1 VTATALP
8 LACGVVLL
16 VLLWLAVRRQQRGDA
31 SAAEGTDAARPRP
44 GGIALLSIDHR
55 HRVVE
60 ANAAAAAL
68 VGKPLKQIVR
78 APVQRALG
86 ELPELLAMVTEP
98 SHSRGQ
104 IFTGRTA
111 STRRCHEVRVT
122 LLGDDPRR
130 SKRLVSIRDVT
141 SEHLDRARLQHR
153 AHFDSLTGLANRGL
167 FLDTLAESIDEARK
181 KNKQVILLCLDLDK
195 LKDINDSLGHPAGD
209 ELIRTVAHRLRQ
221 ESRNSN
227 LSPRNDKAEPPLIA
241 RIGGDEFAILY
252 RSIHSDAQATAA
264 AERVIEV
271 VAEPVNLGS
280 QTVWGSASVGIAR
293 FPDDGDDPERLVKS
307 ADAALYQ
314 AKRTRRGSFAYYQPE
329 LDATNLRRV
338 TLETALRGAIE
349 RNELE
354 LHYQPKIVAGTHQVV
369 GCEALL
375 RWTNDRLGAVPPKE
389 FIPIA
394 EASGIIIDLGSWVI
408 ERACRQIRRWMDDGR
423 DPVPVSVNVSSHQ
436 LQRTN
441 LEQIITEALRFQD
454 VDPRLLE
461 VELTESVLLQD
472 DEETA
477 RRLRDLQAIGVR
489 IALDDFGTGYSA
501 LSYLTRFPLDVLK
514 MDRAFVRDIDSDPAA
529 AGIAAAVVDM
539 AHSLGLEVV
548 AEGVDSEEQ
557 VARLRDMGCDQ
568 IQGFIFSQAVPASE
582 FARYLERTDRR
593 ADGSRAREPDRV
605 EAPEQR
611 PAQGAAGDGARVE
624 PRVEPAPAAEP
635 AEPDLEADADLPAE
649 PDLEADA
656 DLPAEPPVAEL
667 DAATCYALVVDDA
680 QGSLA
685 LFTLR
690 LNQLGIPALYARDVD
705 EGILFAAQ
713 EPGRIRALVISPGSP
728 VADARKVAQ
737 QIAALSKGLHPTFV
751 LIGDDSQLDV
761 APLRELAPSWTL
773 HMPVDDKALQH
784 SVAAAMGVR
793 LREGGAPRC
802 ALETSTWI
810 GAPDGDRAFGTMT
823 SLSARGAFIEMTGM
837 PRVGTRLEL
846 EFELSEKPIKCGA
859 KVLYQ
864 RRGGSS
870 AVDAI
875 EGIGIEFLELDPEAQ
890 ETICD
895 EVEARAT
902 QTHV

>member
-1 VTATALP
+1 MTATALP

-16 VLLWLAVRRQQRGDA
+16 VLLWVAVRRQQKGDA
-31 SAAEGTDAARPRP
+31 PAADDASQGAEPRP

-68 VGKPLKQIVR
+68 VGKPLKQIIRV
-78 APVQRALG
+78 PVQRALG
-86 ELPELLAMVTEP
+86 ELPELLAMVSEP
-98 SHSRGQ
+98 SNSRGQ

-227 LSPRNDKAEPPLIA
+227 LSPRQSTSEPPLIA

-252 RSIHSDAQATAA
+252 RSIQSEGQATAA
-264 AERVIEV
+264 AERVLEV

-280 QTVWGSASVGIAR
+280 QTVWGSASIGIAR

-314 AKRTRRGSFAYYQPE
+314 AKRTRRGSFAFYEPE
-329 LDATNLRRV
+329 LDATNLRRAS
-338 TLETALRGAIE
+338 LETALRGAIE
-349 RNELE
+349 RGELE
-354 LHYQPKIVAGTHQVV
+354 LHYQPKIVAGTQEVV

-375 RWTNDRLGAVPPKE
+375 RWTNDRLGSVPPKE

-394 EASGIIIDLGSWVI
+394 EASGIIVDLGAWVI
-408 ERACRQIRRWMDDGR
+408 EQACRQIRRWTDDGR

-582 FARYLERTDRR
+582 FARHLRRTERR
-593 ADGSRAREPDRV
+593 ADTSRPPEPEPPVRA
-605 EAPEQR
+605 ER
-611 PAQGAAGDGARVE
+611 PAQ
-624 PRVEPAPAAEP
+624 PRVAE
-635 AEPDLEADADLPAE
+635 DADLPAQPCVAEEPNLPAQLRVAEE
-649 PDLEADA
+649 PDLPAQPPATEPEAIKS
-656 DLPAEPPVAEL
+656 
-667 DAATCYALVVDDA
+667 YALVVDDPR
-680 QGSLA
+680 GSLA
-685 LFTLR
+685 LLTLR
-690 LNQLGIPALYARDVD
+690 LNQLSVPALYARDVD
-705 EGILFAAQ
+705 EGVLFAAQ
-713 EPGRIRALVISPGSP
+713 EPGRIRALLVSPASP
-728 VADARKVAQ
+728 MGDARKVAQ
-737 QIAALSKGLHPTFV
+737 QIAALSEGAHPTFV
-751 LIGDDSQLDV
+751 LIGDDAQLDV
-761 APLRELAPSWTL
+761 APLRELAPLWTL
-773 HMPVDDKALQH
+773 HVPVDDTALQH

-802 ALETSTWI
+802 PLQASTWI
-810 GAPDGDRAFGTMT
+810 AVPEGERTFGTMT
-823 SLSARGAFIEMTGM
+823 SLSARGAFIEMSGT

-846 EFELSEKPIKCGA
+846 EFELSEKPVKCSA
-859 KVLYQ
+859 QVLYQ
-864 RRGGSS
+864 RRECSS
-870 AVDAI
+870 DEEAL
-875 EGIGIEFLELDPEAQ
+875 EGIGIEFLDLDPESQ

-902 QTHV
+902 PRPTPEPA